1 MLFLFQSLL
10 PHSDYATIG
19 LYAGSSFGLGVL
31 ALLLP
36 IETKGRALK
45 VYNYCI
51 VVVII
56 IIIDV
61 MSIYS

>member
-19 LYAGSSFGLGVL
+19 LYAGSSFVLGVL

-36 IETKGRALK
+36 IETKGKALK
-45 VYNYCI
+45 VI
-51 VVVII
+51 L
-56 IIIDV
+56 
-61 MSIYS
+61 